1 MPNFYGN
8 VRDSSRDAY
17 AHLKAEGK
25 LGPKQKQIVAF
36 IEKRPGSDF
45 SRIELSSGTGLPI
58 NCVAG
63 RVKELIDLGVLK
75 EGRRRAC
82 TITHNNIRPV
92 MLVQGRLLGGR
103 HG

>member
-1 MPNFYGN
+1 MRTN
-8 VRDSSRDAY
+8 VRDTSREAY
-17 AHLKAEGK
+17 VQLQTEGK
-25 LGPKQKQIVAF
+25 LGPKQQQIVDF
-36 IEKRPGSDF
+36 IAKRAGSDF
-45 SRIELSSGTGLPI
+45 SRIELSSGTGMAI

-63 RVKELIDLGVLK
+63 RVKELLDLGVLK

-92 MLVQGRLLGGR
+92 MLVQGRLLGGC